1 MRAGNLI
8 HRINFYDRVSERSA
22 SGSFID
28 TYPEIT
34 ISTRGEVQYRGSNK
48 LLSNEEISYTNSV
61 ILTVRY
67 RSEISQTMRVQID
80 GTSDLYFIDGIPEII
95 GRKHALRLNL
105 EKLNDGL
112 SLVTVDP
119 VTDLQITFDTDRNLI
134 TWTNNADGDGVMIYR
149 SIDGNEYSRIAK
161 TGKETETYDDT
172 EIESL
177 TRYFYKIKAYKYYD
191 YSIFTDVEIIT
202 TGEIT

>member
-95 GRKHALRLNL
+95 GRKQALRLNL

-149 SIDGNEYSRIAK
+149 SIDGNEYFRIAK